1 MGSLRRLLLLV
12 GGAAVGLVLTLSL
25 ALQLVAF
32 GYSTIMLIGTLA
44 ALATTAA
51 CAFGLLSLWRM
62 RRRPAEERET
72 HEERANLALGGL
84 CLIVFVGAGVAQ
96 AWSLAGHER
105 PSEPFAGRVE
115 RIRVDVDRKGWRH
128 LDVKVDTLPDSL
140 RWSCRRADCRGYEGL
155 LAAERTSPVQATGRR
170 IGDQLVALSLDG
182 RPLLDEAAERRRLRG
197 ESRELSIAILC
208 LTLLLT
214 LGLGWFLWRRRGGYA
229 DPTMVRTLRA
239 HAALRRLQGGP
250 RQ

>member
-12 GGAAVGLVLTLSL
+12 GGAALGAAMTFSL

-140 RWSCRRADCRGYEGL
+140 RWSCRRADCRGYEAL
-155 LAAERTSPVQATGRR
+155 LGAERSSPVHATGQR

-182 RPLLDEAAERRRLRG
+182 RPLLDEAAERRRLQA
-197 ESRELSIAILC
+197 ESRELHIFVALA
-208 LTLLLT
+208 TLAFGGL
-214 LGLGWFLWRRRGGYA
+214 LGWLLWRRRA
-229 DPTMVRTLRA
+229 
-239 HAALRRLQGGP
+239 QGPYGRP
-250 RQ
+250 LPARPSDGR